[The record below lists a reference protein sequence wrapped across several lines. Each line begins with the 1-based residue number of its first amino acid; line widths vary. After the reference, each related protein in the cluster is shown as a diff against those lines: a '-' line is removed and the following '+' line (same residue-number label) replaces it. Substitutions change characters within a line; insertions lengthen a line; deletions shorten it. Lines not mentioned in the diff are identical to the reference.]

1 MAAGIARL
9 IEICFVVPQIEGV
22 EPQATPD
29 GTVPMVVTPFQ
40 HLPPFVRGISMFH
53 IVMLIMSQRSQLL
66 IAAG

>member
-9 IEICFVVPQIEGV
+9 IEICFVVPQIGV
-22 EPQATPD
+22 EPQVTPD
-29 GTVPMVVTPFQ
+29 GTVPMVATPFQ
-40 HLPPFVRGISMFH
+40 HLPPFVSGISMFH